1 MAIGFLHGTS
11 VFTSCGRF
19 KIIVLTSI
27 TLALLLIGTKYAY
40 AAAWFTTYGAGVLSG
55 SLNVVSIKST
65 QPIFAPAEMFKSTL
79 IQPGVVSPVTVP
91 PDDTLDFSYGGIIAS
106 GDYEVF
112 KSGGITDTID
122 AYAKGLGALGDS
134 LPDYQRFVDVAVD
147 VPGSCTCANILKSC
161 NLSPV
166 VYKAAL
172 NCINQAL
179 DALSSTNYNIN
190 SSGLVV
196 LVQNDNPAGDFLK
209 VNNKI
214 TSSAPDK
221 RLALI
226 MRNKI
231 IIDSSVG
238 TLAASQA
245 GLISQDADIQAM
257 LITTSTDDPS
267 IEVQSGSTK
276 SLKIEGPII
285 SKGRISFKR
294 DAGVAW
300 PGVFVQYN
308 PFYIA
313 ELAKLDASLNIFG
326 PSSVRWSYE

>member
-1 MAIGFLHGTS
+1 MVTGFLHDILAFKNNRSLVILFTLLS
-11 VFTSCGRF
+11 SLFTFVFP
-19 KIIVLTSI
+19 V
-27 TLALLLIGTKYAY
+27 Y
-40 AAAWFTTYGAGVLSG
+40 AAPWFTTYGGGVISG
-55 SLNVVSIKST
+55 NSDNDIVKTT
-65 QPIFAPAEMFKSTL
+65 QPYFASGLVFKSAL
-79 IQPGVVSPVTVP
+79 VQPGVIIPNPTMPS
-91 PDDTLDFSYGGIIAS
+91 FAYGGIITRGS
-106 GDYEVF
+106 FDV
-112 KSGGITDTID
+112 KQTNSGGTTSPTNKD
-122 AYAKGLGALGDS
+122 AFAKNIGALGS
-134 LPDYQRFVDVAVD
+134 ALPDYQRFMDVAVD

-267 IEVQSGSTK
+267 IEVQSGPTK
-276 SLKIEGPII
+276 SIKIEGPII
-285 SKGRISFKR
+285 SKGKVRFRR
-294 DAGVAW
+294 DAGSVW

-308 PFYIA
+308 PFYA
-313 ELAKLDASLNIFG
+313 TELAKLDASLSIFSS
-326 PSSVRWSYE
+326 SSVRWSYE